1 MGPTRTGETKSPQAG
16 VRRRMKYWPLV
27 WAKSR
32 EHNISRISALSTG
45 FVVSAG
51 GLTLQWWW
59 GRLVWNDFKLVSE
72 TIGIS
77 YLTVIL
83 GWFLWNFFIRAPKEL
98 CIELMD
104 ENSSLGGALEY
115 SNELALW
122 ADHNETDEL
131 RNALNYAYSGA
142 ITDIEERRAE
152 QDARN
157 ANVSIPP
164 SDKKREWIKLQLLNR
179 ERFLHK
185 FAREWTGEDY
195 DTNCDTTGRQN

>member
-1 MGPTRTGETKSPQAG
+1 
-16 VRRRMKYWPLV
+16 MKYWLLV

-77 YLTVIL
+77 YLAVIL

-98 CIELMD
+98 CIELMN

-122 ADHNETDEL
+122 ADHNETAEL
-131 RNALNYAYSGA
+131 RNSLNYAYSGA
-142 ITDIEERRAE
+142 ITDIEERRAQ

-164 SDKKREWIKLQLLNR
+164 SDKKKEWIKLQLRNR

-185 FAREWTGEDY
+185 FSREWTGEDY
-195 DTNCDTTGRQN
+195 DTT